1 MIALNLIFLITVS
14 LINLLLGIIVF
25 LTGKKGAT
33 TSSFFKLVIVIII
46 WSVLNYLA
54 DEPSQVHNALFWN
67 KATIAAGFIQC
78 IAALYFVL
86 VFPEETRIKISLPW
100 KFSFSV
106 YGSVALIS
114 LITNLIV
121 RDVEYLNWGTNIVG
135 GKLYFLYFPLTLF
148 AIGAIIFLLIKKYK
162 ESEGEKKKQVSY
174 ILIGT
179 IMYLLIVTP
188 LSVILPGITG
198 SNEFAKFSPYSWV
211 FFIFFTTLAITR
223 YHLFGIVVIL
233 TELLVGVIGLVL
245 LIQIFMAPNLLWQI
259 INGIV
264 FVLFIIFGYYLIRA
278 TIREIKRRE
287 EVEKISKA
295 KSEFLSIASHQLRTP
310 LSAIKGYLS
319 MVVEGTYGGIPERAK
334 KAIENVYLSNERLV
348 KLVNAFLNITKIEM
362 GGMETNFEKKSI
374 EDLIFEAISELKIK
388 AKEKNLYLKF
398 EKPESPLPKISIDEE
413 KIKEVILNLID
424 NAIKY
429 TQKGG
434 ITIKT
439 QIRNTKYEIR
449 ISDTGEGLTKE
460 EQEKLFESFS
470 RGTAGTRFW
479 TEGVGLGLYVSRKFV
494 ELHKGKIW
502 AESPGKGKGSTFII
516 ELPIK

>member
-1 MIALNLIFLITVS
+1 MFGFIVLLVTVIIILLIALLVFLRAPEKKISIYFSLMVFFGLTWLLSNYLENESFSLNFRILFLRIDFASAILLGLFFYLFCLNFPQLRVISLKKKIIIYTTALLLSILSFTNFIIKNIYLKDNTIQFSRGGGFLIYFFCMFFYIGAGCRDLISKYGSTTNRVERVQILYVFLGLLLTALIALPLNLI
-14 LINLLLGIIVF
+14 
-25 LTGKKGAT
+25 
-33 TSSFFKLVIVIII
+33 
-46 WSVLNYLA
+46 
-54 DEPSQVHNALFWN
+54 
-67 KATIAAGFIQC
+67 
-78 IAALYFVL
+78 
-86 VFPEETRIKISLPW
+86 LPQ
-100 KFSFSV
+100 
-106 YGSVALIS
+106 
-114 LITNLIV
+114 
-121 RDVEYLNWGTNIVG
+121 
-135 GKLYFLYFPLTLF
+135 
-148 AIGAIIFLLIKKYK
+148 IIFISV
-162 ESEGEKKKQVSY
+162 ETAR
-174 ILIGT
+174 IG
-179 IMYLLIVTP
+179 I
-188 LSVILPGITG
+188 
-198 SNEFAKFSPYSWV
+198 YSFL
-211 FFIFFTTLAITR
+211 FFCIFTALAITR
-223 YHLFGIVVIL
+223 YHLFGIRVIL
-233 TELLVGVIGLVL
+233 TETLVTAIALVL
-245 LIQIFMAPNLLWQI
+245 LFQSLTAETLGGKIF
-259 INGIV
+259 G
-264 FVLFIIFGYYLIRA
+264 FVLLAAFAVMGYFLIRY
-278 TIREIKRRE
+278 TYLEIRRRE

-362 GGMETNFEKKSI
+362 GGMEVNFEKESI
-374 EDLIFEAISELKIK
+374 EDLIFEAISELEIK

-479 TEGVGLGLYVSRKFV
+479 TEGVCLGLYVSRKFV